1 MKKLVDYINAS
12 ITMSCTDRELIMLKC
27 DYDREML
34 LNRSSTLMDFII
46 NISTV
51 EENEIFVKSH
61 DNVCKALIE
70 MN

>member
-1 MKKLVDYINAS
+1 MKLKSKSKS
-12 ITMSCTDRELIMLKC
+12 IVLLSTDDNEIIQLKC
-27 DYDREML
+27 KYDRKML